1 MKIVTLRV
9 KNDML
14 SVKNVTLSEKSVT
27 PSVKRVTLFGK
38 NVTHSE
44 KSVTLSVKNKPLRTV
59 FSHFQPENHH
69 SNKGP
74 LSTRSWLRLQTSHQA
89 FPEEG
94 LQGNPCDAPLKAK
107 VKVM

>member
-69 SNKGP
+69 SNKC
-74 LSTRSWLRLQTSHQA
+74 SLQTRPGPGLQKSHQT

-94 LQGNPCDAPLKAK
+94 LQGSPGDAPVKAK